1 MAKWYFDT
9 NVLVATVISQH
20 VHHLPAT
27 AVMQEMLRHGHRG
40 YLSVHSLTEV
50 YSVLTRTPFVPR
62 ISPGMARQ
70 MIEAQILPQMTLVSL
85 DSDEY
90 MDVVRRAAE
99 AGWIG
104 GRIHDAIHMQ
114 CAAKMK
120 CDRIYTFNLHDFRA
134 IAPKELAEKIS
145 VP

>member
-9 NVLVATVISQH
+9 NVLVAAAISQH

-27 AVMQEMLRHGHRG
+27 GVIQEMVRHRHRG
-40 YLSVHSLTEV
+40 YLSAHSLTEV
-50 YSVLTRTPFVPR
+50 FSVLTRTPFNPR

-70 MIEAQILPQMTLVSL
+70 MIESQILPQMTLVSL
-85 DSDEY
+85 ENDEY
-90 MDVVRRAAE
+90 IEVVRRAAE

-104 GRIHDAIHMQ
+104 GRIHDVIHLQ

-120 CDRIYTFNLHDFRA
+120 CDRIYTFNVRGFRA
-134 IAPKELAEKIS
+134 IAPKILADKIS
-145 VP
+145 AP